1 MAIAYGWI
9 FNLLTVKPAEGS
21 LTDVVVLVD
30 WGRTATDGTFAAQC
44 YGQVNLGPPD
54 PSAYIPFADLT
65 EAEVTEWVQ
74 ATIGPKQMAQFDE
87 ALAGDIGRQRN
98 PPVVA
103 MAPPWE
109 RPA

>member
-1 MAIAYGWI
+1 MAITYDWI
-9 FNLLTVKPAEGS
+9 FNTLTVKPAEGS

-30 WGRTATDGTFAAQC
+30 WRRTATDGEYNASC

-54 PSAYIPFADLT
+54 PSAYTPFTDLT
-65 EAEVTEWVQ
+65 KDEVTEWVQ
-74 ATIGPKQMAQFDE
+74 VTIGPEQMAQFDE

-109 RPA
+109 QPA